1 MLRPPGFGGENGSLM
16 ARRRKKSRVIRKQD
30 SGLEALLRFEIVIA
44 LFALIGLYYFLSF
57 SPFRMPRQPIASRPL
72 QLAPLPPASP
82 AAKKIEVEPPTPP
95 ADSPAV
101 VSPPANSPSAAIS
114 PPGVKTST
122 PAAESAVAERDSV
135 ALPEVMPAQ
144 KPPAARLAEAGSETS
159 APVSPAVS
167 DKASAVSVSVATSSP
182 TPAAKPLPAG
192 PAKKLPAASVSV
204 PVVPSFP
211 TPLPPPAR
219 CLIEVGDYVL
229 PGERERA
236 AARLK
241 ELGYKFKSEIRTL
254 PTPMYRVYLGPV
266 KTRSEALKLEQVCRK
281 MGDEPFL
288 SRRPEGWLVI
298 ISSFYLQ
305 SNVVA
310 WENMYDAAGLRPRVM
325 QEKLPIKHTLFLVEA
340 GGAGEAPEK
349 VLARLREAGFAAA
362 RRCPAVSD
370 GTR

>member
-1 MLRPPGFGGENGSLM
+1 
-16 ARRRKKSRVIRKQD
+16 
-30 SGLEALLRFEIVIA
+30 
-44 LFALIGLYYFLSF
+44 
-57 SPFRMPRQPIASRPL
+57 
-72 QLAPLPPASP
+72 
-82 AAKKIEVEPPTPP
+82 
-95 ADSPAV
+95 
-101 VSPPANSPSAAIS
+101 
-114 PPGVKTST
+114 
-122 PAAESAVAERDSV
+122 
-135 ALPEVMPAQ
+135 
-144 KPPAARLAEAGSETS
+144 
-159 APVSPAVS
+159 
-167 DKASAVSVSVATSSP
+167 
-182 TPAAKPLPAG
+182 
-192 PAKKLPAASVSV
+192 LPAASVSV
-204 PVVPSFP
+204 PVVPSAP
-211 TPLPPPAR
+211 SPPPPPAR

-236 AARLK
+236 VARLK

-281 MGDEPFL
+281 MGDQPFL

-370 GTR
+370 GTS